1 MRTFVLVV
9 CVIVYFVGCGGGE
22 GSTATRGGRD
32 VITAEELATVNETNL
47 YDAVK
52 RLRPM
57 FLVSRG
63 ATSLRIGAS
72 TLPRVYLDGSPY
84 GDAETLRSMP
94 LVGIHEVR
102 FMDARDAT
110 TMYGTGHTA
119 GIIMVRTKEKG

>member
-1 MRTFVLVV
+1 MLLLM
-9 CVIVYFVGCGGGE
+9 GCASGDGSGG
-22 GSTATRGGRD
+22 TRGGRD
-32 VITAEELATVNETNL
+32 ILTAEELATVNETNL
-47 YDAVK
+47 YDAIK

-57 FLVSRG
+57 FLISRG
-63 ATSLRIGAS
+63 ATSLRLGES
-72 TLPRVYLDGSPY
+72 TLPKVYLDGSPY

-119 GIIMVRTKEKG
+119 GIIMVKTKEKG